1 MDHAYG
7 YSLDREA
14 AAILLLSTAREQRR
28 LVDACD
34 HLARFPF
41 SLGDYAQTGLD
52 GREHQ
57 VLDLGEFVLVS
68 RRQGWDF
75 VTEVWDSSVFSRVS
89 GRAAEWVAGGFIKR
103 R

>member
-34 HLARFPF
+34 QLSRCPF
-41 SLGDYAQTGLD
+41 TAGDYAQAGLD

-57 VLDLGEFVLVS
+57 VLDLGEFVLTFWSDHAARMV
-68 RRQGWDF
+68 RILLI
-75 VTEVWDSSVFSRVS
+75 ERV
-89 GRAAEWVAGGFIKR
+89 
-103 R
+103 